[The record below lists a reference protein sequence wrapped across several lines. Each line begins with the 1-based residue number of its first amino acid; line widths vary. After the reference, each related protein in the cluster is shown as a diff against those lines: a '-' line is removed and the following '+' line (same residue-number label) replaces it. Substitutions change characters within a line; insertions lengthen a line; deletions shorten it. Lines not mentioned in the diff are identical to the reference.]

1 MGNAKESLEIVQTS
15 NRKLIHCQ
23 KKAVDRTKI
32 GFATECEESR
42 SKDGESKEG
51 GKASSGGIPRN
62 PYVGCTLDSRVTKGP
77 RKTRFDSAEGIANQ

>member
-1 MGNAKESLEIVQTS
+1 MGNAKESLKIVQTS

-23 KKAVDRTKI
+23 KNPVDLTKI

-42 SKDGESKEG
+42 SKDGSKEG

-77 RKTRFDSAEGIANQ
+77 RKTRFDSAGGIANQ